1 MKGPVMSVHVV
12 LWLHLATLV
21 IWAGPD
27 SPGPHPRLDD
37 KDPAGSNM
45 SVAVTG
51 DLGRYS
57 IDRVI
62 LEGSGPPHH
71 HSTGP
76 AIETYSSPNI
86 SAVTGQVAQLNC
98 RVHNLGNRTV
108 SWIRLADL
116 SLLTVGRYTYTSDL
130 RFEGIHAKHSPDWRL
145 ALKSPRIADTGLYEC
160 QVSTT
165 PHMSHLVHLRVRDP
179 VTRMLGGSEMFVEMA
194 SMINLTCLI
203 AWTARPPDSVLW
215 FHNGSEVTY
224 NGPRPGVSLI
234 VDKSEVTTVSL
245 LLQRASSED
254 SGSYTCRPDNAP
266 PAHIRIHVLAGD
278 RPAQLS
284 GYGGGRGPA
293 IILLIA
299 TLTLYL

>member
-1 MKGPVMSVHVV
+1 MSMHVV
-12 LWLHLATLV
+12 LWSHLAILV

-27 SPGPHPRLDD
+27 SPGPKPRMEG
-37 KDPAGSNM
+37 KQEETGSNL
-45 SVAVTG
+45 SVGVTG
-51 DLGRYS
+51 DQGRYS

-62 LEGSGPPHH
+62 LDGSGPPHH
-71 HSTGP
+71 PSTGP
-76 AIETYSSPNI
+76 AIETHSSPNI
-86 SAVTGQVAQLNC
+86 TAVTGQVAQLNC

-108 SWIRLADL
+108 SWIRLSDL

-145 ALKSPRIADTGLYEC
+145 ALKSPRVADTGLYEC

-179 VTRMLGGSEMFVEMA
+179 VTRMLGGTEMFVEMA

-245 LLQRASSED
+245 LLQLASPED

-266 PAHIRIHVLAGD
+266 PAHISIHVLAGD
-278 RPAQLS
+278 GPAELS
-284 GYGGGRGPA
+284 GCGGVAPSP
-293 IILLIA
+293 LLLLPLA
-299 TLTLYL
+299 ALGLR